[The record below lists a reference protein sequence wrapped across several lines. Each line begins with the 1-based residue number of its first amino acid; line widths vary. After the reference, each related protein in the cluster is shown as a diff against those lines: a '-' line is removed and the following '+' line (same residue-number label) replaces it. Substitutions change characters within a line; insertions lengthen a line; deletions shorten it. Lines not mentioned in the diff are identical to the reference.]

1 IEPSLFDC
9 PIVGIHLMEG
19 DEAAKQFAQICEFL
33 SSLACVD
40 PTPVLP
46 ASYFIDNLG
55 KPIEVI
61 TLLKDL
67 DYDEFFSK
75 ISTSVK

>member
-1 IEPSLFDC
+1 MDS
-9 PIVGIHLMEG
+9 
-19 DEAAKQFAQICEFL
+19 
-33 SSLACVD
+33 D

-61 TLLKDL
+61 TLLKDM

-75 ISTSVK
+75 INNSVKVSAVASSSAI